1 MVKYTNLI
9 NEEYDDQEYYQE
21 ETETETEK
29 EIIEEKQEKIDTIIL
44 NIKSELIAY
53 SQTNTLPLCEYLDDD
68 VIETFLYH
76 ILT

>member
-21 ETETETEK
+21 EETETEK

>member
-21 ETETETEK
+21 EKTEK